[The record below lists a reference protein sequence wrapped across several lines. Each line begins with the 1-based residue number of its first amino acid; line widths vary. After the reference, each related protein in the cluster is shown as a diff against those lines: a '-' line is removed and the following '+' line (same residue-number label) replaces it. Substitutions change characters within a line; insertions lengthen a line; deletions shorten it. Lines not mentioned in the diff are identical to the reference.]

1 MCGGYGPMVSFRVGS
16 ADRAR
21 RVVGGL
27 RLFRN
32 ATSLGG
38 VESLAEHRAPVE
50 GPGSPVAPDLIR
62 LSLGI
67 EDPEDLVK
75 DLRGALDAG

>member
-1 MCGGYGPMVSFRVGS
+1 MVGS
-16 ADRAR
+16 
-21 RVVGGL
+21 L

-50 GPGSPVAPDLIR
+50 GPDSPVAPDLIR

-67 EDPEDLVK
+67 EDLSDLVA
-75 DLRGALDAG
+75 DLQRALGRD